1 MSPVE
6 LRALI
11 ESDAEAL
18 ALARSGAADSCAAR
32 CVAIAPKV
40 RASKTLT
47 ERGLYQELGPTVA
60 ETILQKLEG
69 YAVAGAAYSA
79 IVKRFLK
86 WLEPANEGVDFGLQN
101 TLDMAGL
108 LYQGG
113 LLTVDE
119 YTAIDGL
126 SKVAPTITGA
136 DVSTAYPIPPED

>member
-1 MSPVE
+1 MSPTE

-18 ALARSGAADSCAAR
+18 ALARSGAADLCAAR
-32 CVAIAPKV
+32 CVEIAPKV

-47 ERGLYQELGPTVA
+47 ERGLYQELGPAVA
-60 ETILQKLEG
+60 ETILQKLEA
-69 YAVAGAAYSA
+69 YALAEAAYSA

-86 WLEPANEGVDFGLQN
+86 WLEPSNEGVDFGLQS

-113 LLTVDE
+113 LLSVDE

-136 DVSTAYPIPPED
+136 DVSTAYPFPPED

>member
-1 MSPVE
+1 MSPTE

-11 ESDAEAL
+11 ESDQQAL
-18 ALARSGAADSCAAR
+18 ALARSGAADLCAAR
-32 CVAIAPKV
+32 CMVIAPKI

-47 ERGLYQELGPTVA
+47 ERGLYQELGPAVA

-86 WLEPANEGVDFGLQN
+86 WLEPSNEGVDFGLQS

-113 LLTVDE
+113 LLTVEE

-126 SKVAPTITGA
+126 SKASPTITGA
-136 DVSTAYPIPPED
+136 EVSTAYPFPPQD